1 MTVKE
6 KKTLT
11 FSVTIT
17 FLVLSVI
24 FLLGAWWR
32 VIQHNNLEEKQKADT
47 AMLTKVNKLLDLPS
61 ESPIITTIHRKE
73 DFKSE
78 SFYNKIETGDKII
91 IYLNEDQ
98 AIFYRPSTNTV
109 TLLLPVT
116 TTIKSYK

>member
-1 MTVKE
+1 MTIKE

-11 FSVTIT
+11 MSVTIA
-17 FLVLSVI
+17 FIVLSVI

-47 AMLTKVNKLLDLPS
+47 AMLAKVDKLLDLPS
-61 ESPIITTIHRKE
+61 ESPIITTIRSKE
-73 DFKSE
+73 DFKNE
-78 SFYNKIETGDKII
+78 NFYSKIEAGDKII

-116 TTIKSYK
+116 ATIKSYK

>member
-17 FLVLSVI
+17 FIVLSVI